1 MNCHLSLASAAPI
14 GVAEAEGLR
23 HLAHLAAT
31 IRGPPRVADLRG
43 STAKSSIDARDGSDA
58 VPCRLIIIRAA
69 IISAGMISLRFE
81 QYDPEGVAFE
91 YEVV

>member
-1 MNCHLSLASAAPI
+1 MNCHLALASAAPI

-58 VPCRLIIIRAA
+58 VPCRLIRAA

>member
-1 MNCHLSLASAAPI
+1 M
-14 GVAEAEGLR
+14 
-23 HLAHLAAT
+23 
-31 IRGPPRVADLRG
+31 
-43 STAKSSIDARDGSDA
+43 
-58 VPCRLIIIRAA
+58 AA